1 MKIDFQQIKEIK
13 ISNLFEWNLKY
24 LWFNFG
30 GDIKWLVEG
39 YVQSTFINYIYK
51 SQRIQSN
58 NFMQNNPFRY
68 NPLSNGAWRHSK
80 YMQTMPNENL
90 INQITSK
97 YNNFDLHQ
105 TSYFINMNHNNRVS
119 QNEGSF
125 SNFLEDQNIVEFL
138 FEYLQIKED
147 LNMKDIDNF
156 LLWFFLPFF
165 LSFEKLNKTYSQI
178 TPSHNDMKDIVKMS
192 LK

>member
-58 NFMQNNPFRY
+58 NFMQNNPLKY
-68 NPLSNGAWRHSK
+68 NHLSNLAWRHSK
-80 YMQTMPNENL
+80 YMQTMPNENF

-105 TSYFINMNHNNRVS
+105 TSHFINMNHNNRVS

-138 FEYLQIKED
+138 FEYLQIKEE
-147 LNMKDIDNF
+147 LNMKNIDNF